1 MTIEELKQLDH
12 VSATEADGLIK
23 ITAHDGYQLKDKDGV
38 TCTLLYCA
46 PSTILPTY
54 TIEEA
59 TEPNLEDVEID
70 KEAYDA
76 KVNDLIRNRYTL
88 SEELS
93 ILRQQSSKA
102 EEYEAYYNYCEEC
115 KAEAKR
121 ILAAEALAYDN
132 GDSGQ
137 Q

>member
-1 MTIEELKQLDH
+1 MGQETTPFDH
-12 VSATEADGLIK
+12 ASIDDYMDGLKK
-23 ITAHDGYQLKDKDGV
+23 IVTDDGYHFVAPGGACCTVIYVEDFDTLDGYTVERDTDDKPVRKDTGMNYE
-38 TCTLLYCA
+38 TL
-46 PSTILPTY
+46 
-54 TIEEA
+54 
-59 TEPNLEDVEID
+59 
-70 KEAYDA
+70 
-76 KVNDLIRNRYTL
+76 VNDLIRNRYTL